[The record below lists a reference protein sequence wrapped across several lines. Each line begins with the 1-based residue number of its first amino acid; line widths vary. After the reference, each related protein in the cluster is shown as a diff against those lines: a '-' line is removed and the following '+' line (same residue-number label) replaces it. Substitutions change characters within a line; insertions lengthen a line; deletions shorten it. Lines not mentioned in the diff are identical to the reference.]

1 MLVHVALSGI
11 AGLSAIPVRQDTLE
25 LVVLFAILDI
35 SEMLLFAVHV
45 ALPLVLT
52 AVLAILAQYAAN
64 VMLATSF
71 PLTAQLVRPDTTMR
85 Q

>member
-11 AGLSAIPVRQDTLE
+11 AGLSAMAVRQDTLE

-35 SEMLLFAVHV
+35 SEMVLFAVHV

-52 AVLAILAQYAAN
+52 AALAIPVQYAAN

-71 PLTAQLVRPDTTMR
+71 PPTAQLVRPGTTM
-85 Q
+85 QQ